1 MGDGVAGQPCRDL
14 YIYYIE
20 GRLEDNP
27 REGGEAYI
35 GNWVEDGY
43 SFLFFSRPA
52 AGAVARMLSSQPGL
66 SLVDHYQMRYEDWL
80 GERFQPFSV
89 GDLLIAPPWDPAP
102 AGEARRRILL
112 DPGVVFGTGTHPT
125 TRDCLDLIQQVC
137 GSSAVRTALDVG
149 TGTGLL
155 ALAAASVGCRR
166 VLAFDL
172 NRLAVQT
179 ARRNVDL
186 NRLSDVVLAFQ
197 GRAEE
202 MALLPA
208 DLMIANIHY
217 DVMDRLLASGA
228 VANKSWFILSGL
240 LRSQAE
246 AVMRRL
252 SDAPVDIVERRDQ
265 DGIWH
270 TFLGRS
276 RA

>member
-1 MGDGVAGQPCRDL
+1 
-14 YIYYIE
+14 
-20 GRLEDNP
+20 
-27 REGGEAYI
+27 
-35 GNWVEDGY
+35 
-43 SFLFFSRPA
+43 
-52 AGAVARMLSSQPGL
+52 
-66 SLVDHYQMRYEDWL
+66 
-80 GERFQPFSV
+80 
-89 GDLLIAPPWDPAP
+89 
-102 AGEARRRILL
+102 
-112 DPGVVFGTGTHPT
+112 
-125 TRDCLDLIQQVC
+125 
-137 GSSAVRTALDVG
+137 VRTVLDVG